1 MAAVTEAEREIS
13 ELDATLAVDGENIVL
28 RRVKGTSVATTQNVD
43 VTCRA
48 FVRGYAASELVGA
61 IAQQDRR
68 VILSPTQIDAADWP
82 ADEADSTSLIDPR
95 IPRKNRGDKCL
106 IGGKLHSVEASEG
119 ILIDG
124 ALVRI
129 NMQVRGL

>member
-1 MAAVTEAEREIS
+1 MTPAEREIF
-13 ELDATLAVDGENIVL
+13 ELDASLTNDGENIVL
-28 RRVKGTSVATTQNVD
+28 RRVKGASLAAQQNVD

-48 FVRGYAASELVGA
+48 FVRGYAPNELVGA
-61 IAQQDRR
+61 ITQQDRR

-82 ADEADSTSLIDPR
+82 ADEADSTSLIDAR

-106 IGGKLHSVEASEG
+106 IGGKLHSVEAAEG

-124 ALVRI
+124 TLIRI
-129 NMQVRGL
+129 NMQVRG